1 MKHIL
6 IIFHLFTS
14 LCFAQKTNTAYYNIN
29 YLFDT
34 ENSGAASRFNPYLS
48 DAKKYE
54 TDVELQLIFTK
65 ETAYFEMSENN
76 QNSENKMA
84 FILCGCEKP
93 VYTNATKKTIKYY
106 NKGSRPMQI
115 PEDHYLLVNDL
126 FSSWELQDE
135 QKEINGFTTYKAV
148 KNITTVDGKNQ
159 TVIAWYAPELPYP
172 YGPSVYG
179 GLPGLI
185 VQLQEKE
192 KMFVL
197 AKLEFDK
204 DTPIPAEPTK
214 GEVMTA
220 EAYKK
225 MEYET
230 YLNMSRR

>member
-1 MKHIL
+1 
-6 IIFHLFTS
+6 
-14 LCFAQKTNTAYYNIN
+14 
-29 YLFDT
+29 
-34 ENSGAASRFNPYLS
+34 
-48 DAKKYE
+48 
-54 TDVELQLIFTK
+54 
-65 ETAYFEMSENN
+65 
-76 QNSENKMA
+76 
-84 FILCGCEKP
+84 
-93 VYTNATKKTIKYY
+93 
-106 NKGSRPMQI
+106 MQI

-148 KNITTVDGKNQ
+148 KHITTVDGKNQ
-159 TVIAWYAPELPYP
+159 TVIAWYAPEFPYP

-185 VQLQEKE
+185 VQLQENE

-197 AKLEFDK
+197 TKLEFDK
-204 DTPIPAEPTK
+204 DIPIPEEPTK